1 MGRFKFQNCGPV
13 TDHALDALRPD
24 DEAARRAEF
33 VAAVALGLTPG
44 VGAKT
49 IVRLLETFGTLDAI
63 LHADSKALR
72 TVNGIGAKI
81 AAAIRQ
87 NDTEYLQRLDADL
100 KDWAAPKGIN
110 RVKAATWD
118 SVGYPPPLADLSDG
132 PLVTFYRGAW
142 LESDWQAVAIVG
154 TREASTRALRRASDM
169 AAAFATEAWTV
180 VSGLARGIDTAAL
193 SGAVEAGGRALAVL
207 GSGIRPEVIYPP
219 ENRTLADRIA
229 AKGALL
235 CEGHPMAQPSAQ
247 GLTIRNRLISGLSRA
262 VIVVEGGATSGAMH
276 AARFALNQGRL
287 LFTFP
292 DGGSG
297 CAQLLDNGAQPF
309 ESIEQVIAA
318 ITSRR

>member
-1 MGRFKFQNCGPV
+1 MPDRLPDSLG
-13 TDHALDALRPD
+13 LDD
-24 DEAARRAEF
+24 DAARRADF

-49 IVRLLETFGTLDAI
+49 IARLLDTFGTLDAI
-63 LHADSKALR
+63 LQADSKALR

-81 AAAIRQ
+81 ATAIQQ
-87 NDTEYLQRLDADL
+87 NNPQYLQVLDAEL
-100 KDWAAPKGIN
+100 NSWAAPKGVN
-110 RVKAATWD
+110 RISAAT
-118 SVGYPPPLADLSDG
+118 SYSASYPPPLLDLPDR

-154 TREASTRALRRASDM
+154 TRETSNRGLRRASQM
-169 AAAFATEAWTV
+169 AAAFAAEAWTV

-193 SGAVEAGGRALAVL
+193 TGAANAEGRTIAVL
-207 GSGIRPEVIYPP
+207 GGGIQSDVIYPP
-219 ENRTLADRIA
+219 ENRELADRIA

-235 CEGHPMAQPSAQ
+235 CESHPLAQPSAQ

-276 AARFALNQGRL
+276 AARFALSQRRL

-297 CAQLLDNGAQPF
+297 CALLLDNGAQPY
-309 ESIEQVIAA
+309 ESVEQVIAA
-318 ITSRR
+318 ITSRP